1 MGGVGMLI
9 NTATERRSCI
19 LPSLTQQKRPAARM
33 LVHKALY
40 VMYEPRNYHER
51 PLFRFSANF
60 APSTAVSGNQTDPE

>member
-33 LVHKALY
+33 LVHKAPY
-40 VMYEPRNYHER
+40 VMYEP
-51 PLFRFSANF
+51 
-60 APSTAVSGNQTDPE
+60 